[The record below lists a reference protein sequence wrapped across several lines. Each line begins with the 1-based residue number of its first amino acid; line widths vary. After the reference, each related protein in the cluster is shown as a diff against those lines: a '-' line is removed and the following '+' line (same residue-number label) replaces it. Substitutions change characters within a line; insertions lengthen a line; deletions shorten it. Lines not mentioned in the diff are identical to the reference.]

1 MEDEGRPFGVALR
14 GEASN
19 RPLLHWL
26 KTVVV
31 SDVGKG
37 ALDVSG
43 GIRKTMAVDVSK
55 RTRMTSKP
63 GFHFGPGKSL
73 AGARLLARRCPAWR
87 PREPGLLLSRGT

>member
-1 MEDEGRPFGVALR
+1 MRDEGRPFGAALR
-14 GEASN
+14 GEARN

-43 GIRKTMAVDVSK
+43 GDQEDDGCRSVETYKDGIETGVSF
-55 RTRMTSKP
+55 RSRD
-63 GFHFGPGKSL
+63 
-73 AGARLLARRCPAWR
+73 
-87 PREPGLLLSRGT
+87 EPGGCPPTGQAVSGMEAT

>member
-31 SDVGKG
+31 SDAGKG

-43 GIRKTMAVDVSK
+43 RDQEDDGRRRVETYKDDIETGVSF
-55 RTRMTSKP
+55 RSRE
-63 GFHFGPGKSL
+63 
-73 AGARLLARRCPAWR
+73 
-87 PREPGLLLSRGT
+87 EPGGCPPIGQAVSGMEAT

>member
-14 GEASN
+14 GEAPN

-43 GIRKTMAVDVSK
+43 GDQEDDGCRSVETYEDDIETGVSFRSREAPGGCPPIGPAVSGMEA
-55 RTRMTSKP
+55 T
-63 GFHFGPGKSL
+63 
-73 AGARLLARRCPAWR
+73 
-87 PREPGLLLSRGT
+87 

>member
-1 MEDEGRPFGVALR
+1 VEDEGRPFGVALR

-43 GIRKTMAVDVSK
+43 GDQEDDGRRRVETYKDDIETGVSF
-55 RTRMTSKP
+55 RSRE
-63 GFHFGPGKSL
+63 
-73 AGARLLARRCPAWR
+73 
-87 PREPGLLLSRGT
+87 EPGQ

>member
-31 SDVGKG
+31 SEWEKG

-43 GIRKTMAVDVSK
+43 GDQEDDGCRRVETYKDDIETGVSF
-55 RTRMTSKP
+55 RSRE
-63 GFHFGPGKSL
+63 
-73 AGARLLARRCPAWR
+73 
-87 PREPGLLLSRGT
+87 EPGGCPPTGQAVSGMEAT

>member
-14 GEASN
+14 GEAPN

-37 ALDVSG
+37 TLDVSG
-43 GIRKTMAVDVSK
+43 GDQEDDGCRRVETYKDDIETGVSF
-55 RTRMTSKP
+55 RS
-63 GFHFGPGKSL
+63 
-73 AGARLLARRCPAWR
+73 WE
-87 PREPGLLLSRGT
+87 EPGGCPPIGQAVSGMEAT

>member
-1 MEDEGRPFGVALR
+1 VEDEGRPFGVALR

-43 GIRKTMAVDVSK
+43 GDQEDDGCRRVETYKDDIEIGVSF
-55 RTRMTSKP
+55 RSRE
-63 GFHFGPGKSL
+63 
-73 AGARLLARRCPAWR
+73 
-87 PREPGLLLSRGT
+87 EPGGCPSIGQAVSGMEAT

>member
-31 SDVGKG
+31 SEWEKG

-43 GIRKTMAVDVSK
+43 GDQEDDGCRRVETYKDDIETGVSF
-55 RTRMTSKP
+55 RSRE
-63 GFHFGPGKSL
+63 
-73 AGARLLARRCPAWR
+73 
-87 PREPGLLLSRGT
+87 EPGGCPPIGQAVSGMEAT